1 MKKNIHQDHI
11 NEHSPAA
18 IKQRLNR
25 PNKPS
30 VISDAVLGGIDGC
43 VTTFAVIS
51 GSVGAGFSS
60 TVALVLGFSNL
71 IADGFSMAVSNYE
84 SIKADQEYIENVR
97 LIEQEHIE
105 KYPAGEREEI
115 RQIFQNKGF
124 KGETLEEI
132 VTTICSDERLWIDTM
147 LTEEHG
153 IQISE
158 PNPFKSAM
166 ATFTAFVFVGTMPL
180 LPFLILSLDIQTQ
193 FYISAGLAGLMF
205 FAIGAMKSYIVS
217 KPILL
222 SGVKTLLTGGAA
234 ASLAFFT
241 GYLLRVVFKIGGV

>member
-1 MKKNIHQDHI
+1 MKKNKYQDHI

-25 PNKPS
+25 PKKPS

-84 SIKADQEYIENVR
+84 SIKAYQEYIQNVR

-105 KYPAGEREEI
+105 KYPDGEREEI

-124 KGETLEEI
+124 EGETLDEI
-132 VTTICSDERLWIDTM
+132 VTTICSDERLWVDTM

-166 ATFTAFVFVGTMPL
+166 ATFSAFIFVGTMPL
-180 LPFLILSLDIQTQ
+180 LPFLILSLDIRTQ
-193 FYISAGLAGLMF
+193 FYISAFLAGIMF
-205 FAIGAMKSYIVS
+205 FSIGAMKSYIVS

-222 SGVKTLLTGGAA
+222 SGFKNPFNRWGSCKPCFLYGL
-234 ASLAFFT
+234 FT
-241 GYLLRVVFKIGGV
+241 KSGF